1 MGNSN
6 SGCTPKPAAMHGGAK
21 NLYNLMRA
29 EPHYTEQNTIK
40 FSRHDLANTLS
51 DTSIL
56 DVIHKGGKKTSRRER
71 YKEYE
76 TQQIKNRNQNF
87 FGGAVSDSINIDFTS
102 DHKYSTVSEG
112 ELSALRNLIKQNG
125 GGCGCGDEK
134 VIKGGNVMTG
144 GCGCG
149 ENTVL
154 KGGFLNIGSAT
165 SSASVYGNIADLSA
179 TSDINNTMNRG
190 SATSSANFSAFGN
203 PNNLSA
209 TSDINNTMNGG
220 SATSSANFSAFGN
233 PNNLSA
239 TSNVNYTANNNGLSA
254 TSTLSALSA
263 TSALSGGSP
272 QLDSAMGRLQKLA
285 NIQFGGFN
293 NGNSTSDLISAFSN
307 SDLSSFSGAVNYS
320 NIIGGGWD
328 NKMSRTEETEK
339 TSSSSSTKTESSTT
353 ITGGDSEM
361 SRINKLKSVSTSS
374 TRSKK
379 ASSTSSD
386 GSSITSTV
394 TGSSDSSS
402 VTGSSIDSSSSSST
416 LYSANSGS
424 MANKVYLT
432 STMSGGEFIDA
443 KQFYSSEN
451 GDLYSSDTNYL
462 RHNLTKRRFR

>member
-6 SGCTPKPAAMHGGAK
+6 SGCAPKSGMNGGAR

-29 EPHYTEQNTIK
+29 EPTYTEQNTIK
-40 FSRHDLANTLS
+40 FSRNDLANTLS
-51 DTSIL
+51 DRSIM
-56 DVIHKGGKKTSRRER
+56 DAIHNGGKRKARRER

-76 TQQIKNRNQNF
+76 TQQIKNKNQNF
-87 FGGAVSDSINIDFTS
+87 FGGALSDSINIDFTS

-112 ELSALRNLIKQNG
+112 ELSALKNLIMQNG
-125 GGCGCGDEK
+125 GGCGCGDDK
-134 VIKGGNVMTG
+134 VITGGHVCTNVMNG

-165 SSASVYGNIADLSA
+165 SSASFYGNVADLSA
-179 TSDINNTMNRG
+179 TSDLNNTLNN
-190 SATSSANFSAFGN
+190 SATSTVNFGALN
-203 PNNLSA
+203 NNLSV
-209 TSDINNTMNGG
+209 TSD
-220 SATSSANFSAFGN
+220 
-233 PNNLSA
+233 
-239 TSNVNYTANNNGLSA
+239 VNYTSNNTHAGLSA
-254 TSTLSALSA
+254 TSTLS
-263 TSALSGGSP
+263 GGSP
-272 QLDSAMGRLQKLA
+272 QVNSAMERLQKIA
-285 NIQFGGFN
+285 QAQFGGFN
-293 NGNSTSDLISAFSN
+293 DFGTANSTSDLISALSN
-307 SDLSSFSGAVNYS
+307 SDISSLSGPVNYS

-339 TSSSSSTKTESSTT
+339 QSSSSKTESSTT

-361 SRINKLKSVSTSS
+361 SRINKLESASTSS
-374 TRSKK
+374 KRSKK

-386 GSSITSTV
+386 GSSITSSIS
-394 TGSSDSSS
+394 GSTDSSS
-402 VTGSSIDSSSSSST
+402 VSGSSSNSSSSSTT
-416 LYSANSGS
+416 LYSANSGT
-424 MANKVYLT
+424 MTNKVYLT

>member
-6 SGCTPKPAAMHGGAK
+6 SGCAPKPSMHGGAK

-56 DVIHKGGKKTSRRER
+56 DAIHKGGKKTSRRER

-87 FGGAVSDSINIDFTS
+87 IGGALTDSISIDFTS
-102 DHKYSTVSEG
+102 DNKYSTISEG
-112 ELSALRNLIKQNG
+112 ELSALRNLIVQNG
-125 GGCGCGDEK
+125 GGCGCGDDK
-134 VIKGGNVMTG
+134 VITGGHVCTNVMNGG

-165 SSASVYGNIADLSA
+165 SSASVYGNVADLSI
-179 TSDINNTMNRG
+179 TSNANNTMNN
-190 SATSSANFSAFGN
+190 SATSTVNFGEFN
-203 PNNLSA
+203 NNLSA
-209 TSDINNTMNGG
+209 TSDINNT
-220 SATSSANFSAFGN
+220 
-233 PNNLSA
+233 
-239 TSNVNYTANNNGLSA
+239 ANNTIGLSA
-254 TSTLSALSA
+254 TSTLS
-263 TSALSGGSP
+263 GGSP
-272 QLDSAMGRLQKLA
+272 QVDSAMDRLQKLA
-285 NIQFGGFN
+285 QVQFGGFN
-293 NGNSTSDLISAFSN
+293 DFGGANSTSDLISAFSN
-307 SDLSSFSGAVNYS
+307 SDISSLSGPVNYS
-320 NIIGGGWD
+320 NIIGGAWD

-339 TSSSSSTKTESSTT
+339 VSSSTKTESSTT
-353 ITGGDSEM
+353 LTGGSEM
-361 SRINKLKSVSTSS
+361 SRINKLKSASTSS
-374 TRSKK
+374 KRSKK

-386 GSSITSTV
+386 GSSITSSI

-402 VTGSSIDSSSSSST
+402 VSGSSSNSSSSSST
-416 LYSANSGS
+416 LYSANSGT
-424 MANKVYLT
+424 MTNKVYLT

>member
-6 SGCTPKPAAMHGGAK
+6 SGCTPKPAMHGGAK

-56 DVIHKGGKKTSRRER
+56 DLIHKGGNKSSRRER
-71 YKEYE
+71 YKQYE
-76 TQQIKNRNQNF
+76 TQRIKNRNQNYI
-87 FGGAVSDSINIDFTS
+87 GGAVSDSINIDFTS

-134 VIKGGNVMTG
+134 VIKGGRIHNNVMNG

-165 SSASVYGNIADLSA
+165 SSASVYGNIAD
-179 TSDINNTMNRG
+179 
-190 SATSSANFSAFGN
+190 
-203 PNNLSA
+203 LSA

-272 QLDSAMGRLQKLA
+272 QVDSAMGRLQRLA

>member
-6 SGCTPKPAAMHGGAK
+6 SGCTRQPSMHGGAR

-29 EPHYTEQNTIK
+29 EPQYTEQNTIK

-56 DVIHKGGKKTSRRER
+56 DAIHKGGKKTSRRER

-76 TQQIKNRNQNF
+76 TQQIRNRNQNLI
-87 FGGAVSDSINIDFTS
+87 GGAISDSINVDFTS
-102 DHKYSTVSEG
+102 DHKYSTVSEA
-112 ELSALRNLIKQNG
+112 ELSALRNIIQQNG

-134 VIKGGNVMTG
+134 VIAKGGNIMNG

-154 KGGFLNIGSAT
+154 RGGFLNIGSAT
-165 SSASVYGNIADLSA
+165 SSASVYGNVADLSA
-179 TSDINNTMNRG
+179 TSNVNNTINNTINEG
-190 SATSSANFSAFGN
+190 SATSSAN
-203 PNNLSA
+203 
-209 TSDINNTMNGG
+209 I
-220 SATSSANFSAFGN
+220 SAFGN

-239 TSNVNYTANNNGLSA
+239 TSNGTAANGLSA
-254 TSTLSALSA
+254 TSTLSS
-263 TSALSGGSP
+263 LSGGSP
-272 QLDSAMGRLQKLA
+272 QVDSAMDRLQKLA
-285 NIQFGGFN
+285 DVQFGGFN
-293 NGNSTSDLISAFSN
+293 NNANSTSDLISAFSN

-320 NIIGGGWD
+320 NIIGGGWN

-339 TSSSSSTKTESSTT
+339 ASSSTKTESSTT
-353 ITGGDSEM
+353 ITGGSEM

-374 TRSKK
+374 KRSKR
-379 ASSTSSD
+379 ASSTSSE
-386 GSSITSTV
+386 GSSITSSI

-402 VTGSSIDSSSSSST
+402 VTGSSIDSSSSSTT

-424 MANKVYLT
+424 MTNKVYLT